1 MNLVPKRK
9 IQALFP
15 DKSKEIVTLRK
26 TFRDEIINQVD
37 VRNIGRFDYRLKVPV
52 GTDKFD

>member
-9 IQALFP
+9 LQALFP
-15 DKSKEIVTLRK
+15 EKSKEIVTLKK

-37 VRNIGRFDYRLKVPV
+37 VRNIGKFDYRLKIPV
-52 GTDKFD
+52 GVDHYD